1 MNVTEVH
8 ERPEVTAETVGPQ
21 VESLPV
27 DVKSPEAPGAPLCL
41 GNKVLWESH
50 RRRYTAQEKPKAQSG
65 VPSAARNGHGS
76 VAKHS
81 TDRVTAFVTPGGTDE
96 IAGDEGD
103 SFLGNHLAV
112 HEQDVA
118 DEAVS
123 LLHMVVVADTQEA
136 YIVALAVGGTAEPC
150 LGANTPEYPFCVPGD
165 PDPRKCP
172 AHPLD

>member
-1 MNVTEVH
+1 VTEVH
-8 ERPEVTAETVGPQ
+8 ERPEVTAETVRPQ
-21 VESLPV
+21 AESLPV
-27 DVKSPEAPGAPLCL
+27 DVEKPRSARCATLSRQQSTL
-41 GNKVLWESH
+41 GKPQTW
-50 RRRYTAQEKPKAQSG
+50 YTAQEKPKAESG

-81 TDRVTAFVTPGGTDE
+81 TDRVTAFVTPGGTVE

-103 SFLGNHLAV
+103 SFPGNHLAV